1 MVDVEKIRDDVL
13 RDILRKRF
21 RAAGD
26 FGLTA
31 SAISSAA
38 EYAQRPM
45 TRGEQIKV
53 CLMLQEIANRYFN
66 MASDL
71 IYKPKDEESADD

>member
-1 MVDVEKIRDDVL
+1 MVDMGKIQDDVL
-13 RDILRKRF
+13 RDILQKRF

-53 CLMLQEIANRYFN
+53 CLLLQEIANRYFN

-71 IYKPKDEESADD
+71 VERSKKEESADD